1 MTDISG
7 SRMNVHV
14 SNGSVNHNSTPAVV
28 SWYVNVLHERGEQAG
43 VPGKFTVVG
52 KSDQGWA
59 ARVHHFALG
68 DRTAMAAKIAELSLV
83 YDVGVPLALMRPDLP
98 DYKSG
103 EFEDV
108 VATLG
113 LLLDA
118 DEYDQFGEPKAPITA
133 PMTPT
138 IVWRSSPMGKHFI
151 YLLDQPLLDRDE
163 AKQIGLA
170 LETMTGEKGSAR
182 INLGRRVPGTL
193 NHKRN
198 PKAVVAIVPSEVY
211 AFTEL
216 KALRALVEPHIKPLP
231 ERKVAAPVK
240 PPSEIEIAKLERA
253 VRFAVEK
260 DPEWFHKRDNRLKT
274 VWGIKRGGYGER
286 GFEAAKL
293 FCSLTPSKK
302 RGHRLERYWFDSD
315 ADEGT
320 VTLKSFWQHA
330 TDIGFKQTP
339 AEFGEWRN
347 DEVRKSFEGLAQH
360 VARVNSGDAPLTPV
374 GPPAGSYPVP
384 ASRDG
389 YKSLTGGG
397 ARPQVAVPDYAE
409 MEIADRF
416 VQNYSA
422 QLSYIK
428 SRKQWNYWDGKRWH
442 RDQTGYVAD
451 LAARHCRAEAGI
463 AVQTPKITEAIVRSI
478 CSDRMRKA
486 VLSLAGDDQR
496 IATLAGDWDSDPW
509 LLGTPDGIVD
519 LRTSTLRAAKP
530 EDRVTKS
537 TSVAPYGDC
546 PTWIAFLARATGGNA
561 ELQVYLQRLCGYALT
576 GDASEESLHFNYG
589 PGGGG
594 KGTFSHAIEGILG
607 DYHTVTAIATLTESK
622 HDRHPT
628 ELAALQGARLVTC
641 SETERGKQW
650 AESRIKEM
658 TGRDTITA
666 RFMGG
671 DFFSYRP
678 TFKILVSGNHKPHL
692 RPDSGIRRR
701 FQLIPFVA
709 KIPES
714 ERDPNLGEKLRAEW
728 SGILAWMIAG
738 CALWQRDRLSPPE
751 IVCAA
756 TDEYMA
762 EEAED
767 CLAQWLAEC
776 CDGDPTAETA
786 SAGLYE
792 SYKRYAERS
801 SEKPMSNVLF
811 GKALRAP
818 PLEYTVKKTK
828 RGAVVLGLK
837 LAAPPPPPVPRPP

>member
-1 MTDISG
+1 
-7 SRMNVHV
+7 
-14 SNGSVNHNSTPAVV
+14 VV
-28 SWYVNVLHERGEQAG
+28 CECAPESGEQAG
-43 VPGKFTVVG
+43 VPGKFTVIG
-52 KSDQGWA
+52 KSDHGWA
-59 ARVHHFALG
+59 ASVHHFAIG
-68 DRTAMAAKIAELSLV
+68 EQTAMAAKIAELSLV

-98 DYKSG
+98 DYKAG
-103 EFEDV
+103 AFEDV

-118 DEYDQFGEPKAPITA
+118 DEYDQFGEPKAPIKA

-216 KALRALVEPHIKPLP
+216 EALRALVAPHIKPLP
-231 ERKVAAPVK
+231 EKKVAAPVK

-260 DPEWFHKRDNRLKT
+260 DPEWFHERDNRLKT

-293 FCSLTPSKK
+293 FCSLTPNKK
-302 RGHRLERYWFDSD
+302 RGNRLERYWFDSD

-320 VTLKSFWQHA
+320 VTLNSFWQHA

-339 AEFGEWRN
+339 AELTKWRH
-347 DEVRKSFEGLAQH
+347 DEVRKSFEAVANVQSGEAPPLA
-360 VARVNSGDAPLTPV
+360 PI
-374 GPPAGSYPVP
+374 GPPPGAPANAMPPPGGYPVL
-384 ASRDG
+384 SRDG
-389 YKSLTGGG
+389 YVSLIGGS
-397 ARPQVAVPDYAE
+397 RLTVAVPDYAE
-409 MEIADRF
+409 TEIADRF
-416 VQNYSA
+416 VQNYGK
-422 QLSYIK
+422 QLSFIR
-428 SRKQWNYWDGKRWH
+428 SRKQWLYWDGKRWH

-451 LAARHCRAEAGI
+451 LAKRHCQAEATI
-463 AVQTPKITEAIVRSI
+463 AAGTPKITEAIVRSI
-478 CSDRMRKA
+478 TSERTSKA
-486 VLSLAGDDQR
+486 ILNLASVDQS
-496 IATLAGDWDSDPW
+496 IATLASDWDSNPW

-519 LRTSTLRAAKP
+519 LRTSTLREAKP

-537 TSVAPYGDC
+537 TSVAPGGDC

-738 CALWQRDRLSPPE
+738 CVLWQRDRLSPPE
-751 IVCAA
+751 IVRAA

-776 CDGDPTAETA
+776 CDADPTAETA
-786 SAGLYE
+786 SAVLYE
-792 SYKRYAERS
+792 SYKRYAELS

-837 LAAPPPPPVPRPP
+837 LAPPPPPPVPRPPY